1 MKIYEIHVS
10 ASYITDGADHKAWNC
25 FKEYVK
31 AENAEDAQRILESSL
46 YEEGYIDIEMDEAI
60 EA

>member
-10 ASYITDGADHKAWNC
+10 ASYITDGADHKAWNS

-31 AENAEDAQRILESSL
+31 AKNAEDAQRILESSL
-46 YEEGYIDIEMDEAI
+46 YEEGHIDIEMDEAI

>member
-10 ASYITDGADHKAWNC
+10 ASYITDGADHKAWNS

-31 AENAEDAQRILESSL
+31 ANNAEDAQRILESSL
-46 YEEGYIDIEMDEAI
+46 YEEGHIDIEMDEAI

>member
-10 ASYITDGADHKAWNC
+10 ASYITDGADHKAWNS

-31 AENAEDAQRILESSL
+31 AGNAENAQRILESSL
-46 YEEGYIDIEMDEAI
+46 YEEGYIDIEMDEPI